1 MLKLAFLSLANR
13 RFSLALTVLAIAL
26 SVALIL
32 GIERLRDA
40 AREGF
45 ASTISGVDLIVGSRG
60 SDLQIL
66 LATAYG
72 VGFTSNSLSWET
84 YENLQALPQT
94 EWAVP
99 LAMGDTYRDFP
110 IIGTTE
116 AYFEHFS
123 HGKGQQLTLVDG
135 VGFDGTE
142 SAILGAEVARSTG
155 LSVGGTLIAAHG
167 SGPVRSE
174 DHDDHP
180 FTITGIL
187 APTGTPVDRMIYV
200 PLSGFALLHV
210 TDKPAADPL
219 EGMMAAELTEDDH
232 AEDHEG
238 HDHDE
243 AHAEEHDTHDHDT
256 HDHDVENH
264 DAEDHDPHD
273 HDAHD
278 HDAEDHDTH
287 DHDATHSEEHDD
299 HDHHDHGT
307 TPDQI
312 NAVFIGLTSKSQT
325 LSVQRWIAEY
335 EDEPLTAVLP
345 GAALLQLWSI
355 TGIAERTLRIV
366 AMAVV
371 VAGILGMLTMLSATL
386 EARRR
391 EFAILRAVGATPGKI
406 GALLFVEAALIT
418 IAGLLGGVVILYLV
432 QTVSAP
438 ILSER
443 VGIDLAPGLPVVSEL
458 RLLGVIFAVGVA
470 SSLLPALRVYRV
482 TVNDGLNLRL

>member
-1 MLKLAFLSLANR
+1 MLKLACLSLANR

-72 VGFTSNSLSWET
+72 VGFTSNSLGWET

-123 HGKGQQLTLVDG
+123 YGKGQQLTLVDG

-187 APTGTPVDRMIYV
+187 AATGTPVDRMIYV

-219 EGMMAAELTEDDH
+219 EGMMATELTEDDH
-232 AEDHEG
+232 TNEHDS
-238 HDHDE
+238 HDHAD
-243 AHAEEHDTHDHDT
+243 EHDT
-256 HDHDVENH
+256 
-264 DAEDHDPHD
+264 HD

-278 HDAEDHDTH
+278 HDP
-287 DHDATHSEEHDD
+287 
-299 HDHHDHGT
+299 HDHGA